1 LINLIV
7 KDFSPYDAP
16 KDAIYEMK
24 ELKMGNTSIEEHV
37 SKFKMLVTKSKLTK
51 NDAVVE
57 YFRETLPIPLQRNI
71 MSLSTPPTDLD
82 GWYEWA
88 IKLQNNFLR
97 MKSAISKT
105 QGRGGS
111 TTSNANKKTTEKG
124 PRRFYFD
131 QSQKDPNAM
140 DVDSMSTEER
150 DALMKKGACFR
161 CKVIGHLSRDCP
173 NKKISPPTQKMKGKE
188 LYTHVRA
195 LLAQMEEE
203 DKDDFFADAAEEG
216 F

>member
-1 LINLIV
+1 
-7 KDFSPYDAP
+7 
-16 KDAIYEMK
+16 MK
-24 ELKMGNTSIEEHV
+24 ELKMGNTTIEEHV
-37 SKFKMLVTKSKLTK
+37 SKFKMLVTKSKLSK
-51 NDAVVE
+51 NDVVVE

-71 MSLSTPPTDLD
+71 MSLSTPPTNLD
-82 GWYEWA
+82 EWYEWA
-88 IKLQNNFLR
+88 VKLQNNFLR

-105 QGRGGS
+105 QNRGGNS
-111 TTSNANKKTTEKG
+111 TSTSNVNKKTEKG

-140 DVDSMSTEER
+140 DVDSMTTEER
-150 DALMKKGACFR
+150 TALMKKGACFI
-161 CKVIGHLSRDCP
+161 CKTIGHLSRDCP
-173 NKKISPPTQKMKGKE
+173 NRKKPLPPTPKMKGKE

-203 DKDDFFADAAEEG
+203 DKDEFFADAAEEG